1 MILEGVRKL
10 AGQREM
16 EEDTTEGSIMT
27 PKVHNNNWQKTL
39 EGVEEYLC
47 TFCHVNGA
55 SLSYVARKQIVPT
68 AEVDDTSNG
77 YDTINKEM
85 IERCMIL
92 VADIVSTTVTLEA
105 NIPFTESYLT
115 DGTTVWVNLTDIFA
129 DSTAW
134 T

>member
-1 MILEGVRKL
+1 M
-10 AGQREM
+10 
-16 EEDTTEGSIMT
+16 
-27 PKVHNNNWQKTL
+27 
-39 EGVEEYLC
+39 
-47 TFCHVNGA
+47 NGA